1 MKVILFGASGMVG
14 QGDLREC
21 LLDQNVECVLAVGR
35 AMIRVGMQGA
45 PKFALENQD
54 INSLAE

>member
-1 MKVILFGASGMVG
+1 MVG